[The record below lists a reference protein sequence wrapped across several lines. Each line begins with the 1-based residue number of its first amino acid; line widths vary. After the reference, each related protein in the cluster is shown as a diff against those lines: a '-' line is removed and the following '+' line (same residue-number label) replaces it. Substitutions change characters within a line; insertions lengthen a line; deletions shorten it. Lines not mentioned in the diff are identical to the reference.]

1 MDLNEA
7 ERQVRRRFGDASE
20 YRRQAHTI
28 DERMLRRQGRV
39 DAVDAI
45 GRELR
50 HAVRA
55 LTRSPVFSGV
65 AALTLAL
72 GIGATTAIFTV
83 LDRVVLRPLPYA
95 NANRLVNVRSAVSG
109 KTTAGYWGVSVAG
122 YFEYRGHNHTF
133 DDLGAYAWWLPT
145 ITDES
150 GSERVPG
157 ALISAS
163 LVRALGRRASLGR
176 LITPEDDHPG
186 APDVAVLG

>member
-1 MDLNEA
+1 A

-83 LDRVVLRPLPYA
+83 LDRGVLRPLPYA

-122 YFEYRGHNHTF
+122 YFEYRRITTHSTASAPMHHGCRRS
-133 DDLGAYAWWLPT
+133 PT
-145 ITDES
+145 KLDRS
-150 GSERVPG
+150 VFRV
-157 ALISAS
+157 
-163 LVRALGRRASLGR
+163 R
-176 LITPEDDHPG
+176 
-186 APDVAVLG
+186 